1 MMVFMR
7 LVLVWIGPMMMEF
20 FTLEANII
28 ELEDSLIDWH
38 LVDSPLPGQ
47 SCQTNNW
54 LNNINTGYPVL
65 E

>member
-54 LNNINTGYPVL
+54 FK
-65 E
+65 